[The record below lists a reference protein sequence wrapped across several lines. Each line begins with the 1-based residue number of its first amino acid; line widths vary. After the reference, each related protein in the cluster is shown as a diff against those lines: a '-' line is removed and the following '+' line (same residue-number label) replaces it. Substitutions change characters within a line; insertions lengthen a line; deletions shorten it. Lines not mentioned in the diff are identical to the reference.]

1 MVALVYIPSDPECM
15 PLLFTTI
22 TLCLIFGVLS
32 RKYPEKITILST
44 SLVGVIILL
53 FIFRLIV

>member
-1 MVALVYIPSDPECM
+1 MIALVYIPSDPEYM
-15 PLLFTTI
+15 PLLFTAI

-53 FIFRLIV
+53 FYL